1 MRTNC
6 STLIRNR
13 KRMEFFE
20 ILRINFVGKQTE
32 VK

>member
-1 MRTNC
+1 MRTGC
-6 STLIRNR
+6 SILIRNR
-13 KRMEFFE
+13 NRREYFE